1 MYLTRNPM
9 IYNSPEKDWRQALLS
24 SDATLQKA
32 IQTLNDAS
40 LKIALVTLPDG
51 IFIGTITDGDIRRG
65 LLNGLDMNSSIESI
79 IHKGPFVVPP
89 TLGRDSVL
97 QIMQANDVY
106 QLPIVDEDRRVVGLH
121 LWDKIMAPSQRP
133 NLMVIM
139 VGGQGIRLRPQTE
152 NCPKPLLPVGGKP
165 MLEHIIER
173 AKADGFQHFVLATHY
188 LGHMIEDYFGDGSRF
203 KVNIDYLREETPL
216 GTAGSISLINPRP
229 EIPFLVTNGDVLTD
243 IHYGE
248 MLDFHCRNFALATMA
263 VRLHEWQHPFG
274 VVSTKGIDIIEIE
287 EKPVSR
293 SHINA
298 GIYVLEPRAL
308 DAMNVGEHCDMPQLF
323 YRLQEQEGRK
333 IVYPMH
339 EPWLDVGLADDYN
352 STDKNNVQDESL

>member
-1 MYLTRNPM
+1 MT
-9 IYNSPEKDWRQALLS
+9 YNSNEKDWRQTLLYS
-24 SDATLQKA
+24 GATLKKA

-79 IHKGPFVVPP
+79 IHKGPFFVPP
-89 TLGRDSVL
+89 RLGRDSVL

-106 QLPIVDEDRRVVGLH
+106 QLPIIDEDRRVVGLH

-139 VGGQGIRLRPQTE
+139 VGGQGIRLRPKTE

-188 LGHMIEDYFGDGSRF
+188 LGHMIEDYFGDGSRLQ
-203 KVNIDYLREETPL
+203 VNIDYLREETPL
-216 GTAGSISLINPRP
+216 IRTIYKMNHFNSCSNVCSRRNSARWKEHSSPYWKSSERMEYHETIKETLGKIREN
-229 EIPFLVTNGDVLTD
+229 FLN
-243 IHYGE
+243 
-248 MLDFHCRNFALATMA
+248 
-263 VRLHEWQHPFG
+263 
-274 VVSTKGIDIIEIE
+274 
-287 EKPVSR
+287 
-293 SHINA
+293 
-298 GIYVLEPRAL
+298 
-308 DAMNVGEHCDMPQLF
+308 
-323 YRLQEQEGRK
+323 
-333 IVYPMH
+333 
-339 EPWLDVGLADDYN
+339 
-352 STDKNNVQDESL
+352 